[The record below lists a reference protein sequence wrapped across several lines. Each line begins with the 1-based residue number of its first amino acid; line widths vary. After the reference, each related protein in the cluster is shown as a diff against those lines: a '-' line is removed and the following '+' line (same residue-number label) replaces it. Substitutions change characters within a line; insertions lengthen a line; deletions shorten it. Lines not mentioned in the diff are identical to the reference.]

1 LRNFYDMLSV
11 APNAPPD
18 EIKKAFRREIARYHP
33 DKVQHLG
40 QEFQEM
46 ASGIA
51 ADLTEAYR
59 ILMDPALRARYDET
73 LGGATT
79 SGVHSAPPPRPD
91 PGDSVPQPEPSSSS
105 SSSSAASSSSA
116 SASSWSSAA
125 PPRPS
130 STAGFD
136 FVRKASLSR
145 MREALEDVMGNAE
158 SGHVSGFDLALLSK
172 PKRGLFKKAD
182 DRVRLLVKVV
192 PTVDADTIVDVWTAA
207 MKGKVA
213 DAILCVLLC
222 ATAIA
227 PAKDLSTAI
236 SEQRRKTRTGG
247 PVVVPVDVRDWEA
260 LFPPDTPA
268 TVRALIQ
275 RLKEEKR

>member
-1 LRNFYDMLSV
+1 LKNFYDMLSLPAD
-11 APNAPPD
+11 APSD

-59 ILMDPALRARYDET
+59 ILMDPALRAKYNDDL

-79 SGVHSAPPPRPD
+79 DRPASAPRPKG
-91 PGDSVPQPEPSSSS
+91 PEEPQPPPPAASSPSSSSSTASSS
-105 SSSSAASSSSA
+105 SSSSAQ
-116 SASSWSSAA
+116 A

-130 STAGFD
+130 PLAGVD
-136 FVRKASLSR
+136 FVKKASLSR
-145 MREALEDVMGNAE
+145 IRAAVDEVMGNAE
-158 SGHVSGFDLALLSK
+158 PAHVPGFDVALTTK

-182 DRVRLLVKVV
+182 DKLRLLIKFV
-192 PTVDADTIVDVWTAA
+192 PLVDAEAVADAWAGA
-207 MKGKVA
+207 MKGKVP
-213 DAILCVLLC
+213 DLTLCVLLVGLGL
-222 ATAIA
+222 AAS
-227 PAKDLSTAI
+227 KDLAAAI
-236 SEQRRKTRTGG
+236 SEQRRKSRNAG
-247 PVVVPVDVRDWEA
+247 PVLVPVDVRDWEA

-268 TVRALIQ
+268 LVRTLIQ
-275 RLKEEKR
+275 TLKVEKR